1 MDSYTLDGRGH
12 ALLTLPD
19 YMVTS
24 EAPWTHYVIVVD
36 EMEAILLAQT
46 LEEAAREI
54 LDPKA
59 PPRPVSLLDAERLED
74 ATHNITYCRDHFTE
88 VFQRVAQDGERILV
102 TRQPDGLVMA
112 LVPAADLAELTR
124 RKVT

>member
-1 MDSYTLDGRGH
+1 MDSHRLDGRGH
-12 ALLTLPD
+12 AMISIPD

-24 EAPWTHYVIVVD
+24 EAPWSHYVIVVD
-36 EMEAILLAQT
+36 ELEAILLAQT

-59 PPRPVSLLDAERLED
+59 PPRPVALLEAERSVD
-74 ATHNITYCRDHFTE
+74 ATHNITYVRDHFTE

-102 TRQPDGLVMA
+102 TRQLDGLVMA
-112 LVPAADLAELTR
+112 LVPAADLAKLKE
-124 RKVT
+124 